1 MDRVFAL
8 LSAAM
13 FAVMLSS
20 VALFLMIVEGR
31 AAALVLMPAE
41 AAQSGAQSGA
51 DAQIGFT
58 PLWVPETDL
67 PE

>member
-31 AAALVLMPAE
+31 AAAIVLMPAE
-41 AAQSGAQSGA
+41 
-51 DAQIGFT
+51 DARALSQQARVQYLAIIFIA
-58 PLWVPETDL
+58 
-67 PE
+67 

>member
-31 AAALVLMPAE
+31 AEAVVLTPAAG
-41 AAQSGAQSGA
+41 AQFVDGALSGAM
-51 DAQIGFT
+51 
-58 PLWVPETDL
+58 PLWSAPAHASN
-67 PE
+67 

>member
-31 AAALVLMPAE
+31 AAALVLMPAAE
-41 AAQSGAQSGA
+41 AHSVDQPR
-51 DAQIGFT
+51 IGFT
-58 PLWVPETDL
+58 PLWL
-67 PE
+67 PEGDLSE

>member
-41 AAQSGAQSGA
+41 VARSVDQP
-51 DAQIGFT
+51 QIGFT
-58 PLWVPETDL
+58 PLWL
-67 PE
+67 PEGDLAE

>member
-31 AAALVLMPAE
+31 AEAVVLAPTT
-41 AAQSGAQSGA
+41 AAQPAHAAPVAIAPQLQPTSSLNQ
-51 DAQIGFT
+51 
-58 PLWVPETDL
+58 
-67 PE
+67 

>member
-20 VALFLMIVEGR
+20 VALFLMIVESR
-31 AAALVLMPAE
+31 AAVHVLMPAE
-41 AAQSGAQSGA
+41 IAQPEGATR
-51 DAQIGFT
+51 IGFT
-58 PLWVPETDL
+58 PIWVPEHHR